1 MGDVPNTGSPVAAN
15 ASTEA
20 NDHQSL
26 AAVDSAPSMTSG
38 AMKPGVPITS
48 PVLVTWL
55 SPGVIAMPKSTST
68 GPVTEIITLVGLM
81 SRCTIPRL
89 MHCMHGVDELAGE
102 PFEIV
107 SHILAVMANILTQ
120 IFALDEFG
128 HQECQRIV
136 YLHVDNLADSRIAD
150 LAHSH
155 GLTAQALTGDHLRAV
170 FGRIRIAVVGSESDA
185 RRIFIA
191 YALPPPS
198 TARHTEPMATGTKA

>member
-15 ASTEA
+15 ASIFY
-20 NDHQSL
+20 QY
-26 AAVDSAPSMTSG
+26 PF
-38 AMKPGVPITS
+38 
-48 PVLVTWL
+48 L
-55 SPGVIAMPKSTST
+55 S
-68 GPVTEIITLVGLM
+68 
-81 SRCTIPRL
+81 RL

-170 FGRIRIAVVGSESDA
+170 FGRIRIAVVGIGE
-185 RRIFIA
+185 RRPKDLHRIRIA
-191 YALPPPS
+191 SAVNGAPYG
-198 TARHTEPMATGTKA
+198 THGTGTKA